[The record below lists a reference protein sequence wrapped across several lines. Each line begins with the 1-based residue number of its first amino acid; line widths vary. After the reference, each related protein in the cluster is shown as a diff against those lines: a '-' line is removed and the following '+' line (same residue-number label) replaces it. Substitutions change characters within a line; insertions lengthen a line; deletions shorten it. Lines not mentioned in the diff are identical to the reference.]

1 MDLWSENNP
10 EACAA
15 VGLDCGTC
23 IHQNA
28 AKMAKICPGI
38 APAQLAS
45 TFFQLYGSSACHPML
60 EAFELAYAECSAP
73 QPRVI
78 SIATAAA

>member
-23 IHQNA
+23 IHQA
-28 AKMAKICPGI
+28 ADRMAQICPGI
-38 APAQLAS
+38 APAQLQRV
-45 TFFQLYGSSACHPML
+45 FFQLFQSAACHPMA
-60 EAFELAYAECSAP
+60 EAFTAAYRESAAP